1 MGRMI
6 RHRRGAR
13 WVLLAAAAALAAH
26 APLAGQTDYYNTDA
40 GRPLR
45 IEDAAAVERHAF
57 ELQLAPVRLERAGGG
72 RYTWEV
78 EPEIAYGILP
88 RTQVE
93 VGFPFALADGDG
105 GGGLAGI
112 HLSALHTLNTES
124 STLPSFAVA
133 ASAALP
139 VGSLAADETYATVKG
154 IATRTGSAARVHLN
168 AEYTFGPEA
177 QGVEAARWM
186 AGLAIDRALP
196 LRALLLTAGAFA
208 EQPLAEDDGVR
219 WTAEAGFRYQLSPQ
233 FGIDAGIGRV
243 IAGPDQ
249 AWYATF
255 GTAYAFA
262 VRSLIPIRR

>member
-1 MGRMI
+1 MI
-6 RHRRGAR
+6 RTRRGTRA
-13 WVLLAAAAALAAH
+13 VLLAAALAALST
-26 APLAGQTDYYNTDA
+26 PVAGQTDYYNTDR

-57 ELQLAPVRLERAGGG
+57 ELQLAPLRLERGAGGE
-72 RYTWEV
+72 YSWEV
-78 EPEIAYGILP
+78 EPELAYGILP

-93 VGFPFALADGDG
+93 VGFPLAFRDADGG
-105 GGGLAGI
+105 TGGLAGI

-124 STLPSFAVA
+124 ATLPALAVA

-139 VGSLAADETYATVKG
+139 VGGPGPDEPYATVKG
-154 IATRTGSAARVHLN
+154 IVTRTGSAARVHLN
-168 AEYTFGPEA
+168 AEYTFGAEGADAEA
-177 QGVEAARWM
+177 SRWM
-186 AGLAIDRALP
+186 AGLAVDRALP

-208 EQPLAEDDGVR
+208 EQPLDDGAELR

-243 IAGPDQ
+243 LAGPDP

-262 VRSLIPIRR
+262 VRSLIPLRR